1 MTTTAPELA
10 APEQIVEF
18 ELAEQRYCVGIDA
31 VEEIVRA
38 QSLTELPNAPAAV
51 AGMMNLRG
59 ETTTVLDPAKLL
71 DIPGVQSTDQV
82 IIFDGE
88 DRVGWLVSRVNRVTD
103 LHDVAVEPA
112 PDSGLVSG
120 LISDGEEFVIW
131 VEPAVV
137 NGSVPEYEH
146 SR

>member
-18 ELAEQRYCVGIDA
+18 VLAEQRYCVGIDS

-38 QSLTELPNAPAAV
+38 QSLTELPNAPPAV

-59 ETTTVLDPAKLL
+59 ETTTVLDPAKLF
-71 DIPGVQSTDQV
+71 DITAAQSADQV

-88 DRVGWLVSRVNRVTD
+88 DRMGWLVSRVNRVTD
-103 LHDVAVEPA
+103 LGDGAVEPA
-112 PDSGLVSG
+112 PDSPLVSG
-120 LISDGEEFVIW
+120 LINDGEAFVIW
-131 VEPAVV
+131 VEPARV
-137 NGSVPEYEH
+137 NGSVSDVELPD
-146 SR
+146 